1 MTSLAK
7 NPGTSVAPA
16 CQVPNPNGCR
26 TVATIRKETYSI
38 KWTLFS
44 MVYPLAT
51 AYILALAFYQIARL
65 IV

>member
-1 MTSLAK
+1 PCLS
-7 NPGTSVAPA
+7 
-16 CQVPNPNGCR
+16 

-44 MVYPLAT
+44 MIYPLAT